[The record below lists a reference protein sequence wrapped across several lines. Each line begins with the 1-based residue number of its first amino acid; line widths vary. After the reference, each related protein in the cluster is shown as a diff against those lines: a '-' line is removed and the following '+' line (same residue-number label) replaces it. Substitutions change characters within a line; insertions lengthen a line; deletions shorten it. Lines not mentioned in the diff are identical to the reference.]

1 MFKYKVLGYKTSG
14 NAKHIYEILD
24 LETGEIL
31 HKYAG
36 FFKEKGDSAF
46 INVSVR
52 STGFSVLRAD
62 KGTPEYEK
70 NYCRFKNK

>member
-24 LETGEIL
+24 LETGETL
-31 HKYAG
+31 HKYAE
-36 FFKEKGDSAF
+36 FFKEKGNDAF

-52 STGFSVLRAD
+52 KSGFSILRTD
-62 KGTPEYEK
+62 KGTEK
-70 NYCRFKNK
+70 YARYNARFLNR